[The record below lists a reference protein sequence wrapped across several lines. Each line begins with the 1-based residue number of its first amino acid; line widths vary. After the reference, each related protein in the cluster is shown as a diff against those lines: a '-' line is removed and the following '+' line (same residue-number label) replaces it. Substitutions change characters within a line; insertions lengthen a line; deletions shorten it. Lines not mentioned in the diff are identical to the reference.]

1 MIGSAASKATR
12 AGLIALGC
20 LAGAAGLWIWGRPW
34 VLDINDPAFNPMLFL
49 IAVLIAVGPWHGVL
63 AALSAL
69 CHRAFGTVTPEID
82 GPGHLRSGSPLSGR
96 LRSARPVAAPG
107 RFRLMLTCHDVH
119 MFEDNED
126 GPRLRSFPVWSH
138 EIELP
143 AHSDAQQGLVFR
155 FDVPRRVGPDPVP
168 DGRRRA
174 KAVGRVAEPA
184 PPGARQTILTKVPPV
199 DRVWTLTVTAPV
211 RGPDFRAELHV
222 PDSSVRRRV
231 RLP

>member
-1 MIGSAASKATR
+1 MIGSSAGKAAR

-20 LAGAAGLWIWGRPW
+20 LAGAGALWVWGRPW

-49 IAVLIAVGPWHGVL
+49 IVLLATVGLWHGAA

-69 CHRAFGTVTPEID
+69 RQRAFGAVVLEID
-82 GPGHLRSGSPLSGR
+82 GPGHLRPGSPLSGR
-96 LRSARPVAAPG
+96 LRSARPVAATGP
-107 RFRLMLTCHDVH
+107 FRLLLTCHDVH

-143 AHSDAQQGLVFR
+143 AASDTQQGLAFR

-168 DGRRRA
+168 EGRRRA
-174 KAVGRVAEPA
+174 KAARVAPA
-184 PPGARQTILTKVPPV
+184 PPGARQTILTNVPPV

-222 PDSSVRRRV
+222 PDSAIPRRA